1 MQVKVLGAGCS
12 NCHTLEE
19 RTGEALRRLGV
30 DATVEM
36 VTDFGQI
43 AAHGVMNTP
52 AVVVGDVVVL
62 TGRVPE
68 VDELVSLLGA
78 AIE

>member
-1 MQVKVLGAGCS
+1 MHVKVLGAGCPK
-12 NCHTLEE
+12 CHTLEQ
-19 RTGEALRRLGV
+19 RTEEALRRLGV

-36 VTDFGQI
+36 ITDFGQI

-52 AVVVGDVVVL
+52 AVVVGDSVVL

-68 VDELVSLLGA
+68 VDELVSLLDA
-78 AIE
+78 AIA